1 MSSTTWDSRR
11 MATAALSATQTC
23 DSEFEPHKSKQMNAY
38 ADEEIF
44 KCRQCLCRPDTTH
57 THLSGDEEDEYQ
69 PPDPNLQPWSSNI

>member
-38 ADEEIF
+38 AYADEEIF
-44 KCRQCLCRPDTTH
+44 K
-57 THLSGDEEDEYQ
+57 
-69 PPDPNLQPWSSNI
+69 